1 MAFFDRQRKIES
13 MRRTTPFQLIRSDN
27 DSDEAAKDD
36 VGRQYV
42 AALGRGLEVLNAFTR
57 GEASLGN
64 REIAELTGFTRPTVS
79 RLTFTLTRLGYLSYD
94 ERTGRYQLGLAAV
107 ALGYWGRANM
117 YVRQIAKPLMQ
128 EASQALNLCCALGYR
143 DGTDAVYLEHT
154 RGARTLVL
162 GMEPGS
168 RTPLATTAMGRALI
182 AAMSETERAS
192 LLGELER
199 RDPMAWPSTLQRIE
213 TSMDVYRRSGYTVSA
228 GEWEAEVHG
237 VGVPLVLPGGYPPM
251 ALILGG
257 ANYQLKREEF
267 FAQVGPYLVNLVQR
281 IQLKLAEPVHAGQYV
296 AGGD

>member
-1 MAFFDRQRKIES
+1 
-13 MRRTTPFQLIRSDN
+13 MRRTNAFQLIRSDN
-27 DSDEAAKDD
+27 DTDEAGKDD
-36 VGRQYV
+36 VGRQFV
-42 AALGRGLEVLNAFTR
+42 AALGRGLEVLRAFTR

-79 RLTFTLTRLGYLSYD
+79 RLTFTLTRLGYLDYE

-117 YVRQIAKPLMQ
+117 YVRQVAKPLMQ

-143 DGTDAVYLEHT
+143 DGTDVVYLEHA

-182 AAMSETERAS
+182 AGMSDTERVS
-192 LLGELER
+192 LLAELER
-199 RDPMAWPSTLQRIE
+199 RDPIAWPSTLQRIE
-213 TSMDVYRRSGYTVSA
+213 ASIDVYRRSGYTVSA

-237 VGVPLVLPGGYPPM
+237 VGVPLVLPGGHSPM

-257 ANYQLKREEF
+257 ANYQLKREDF
-267 FAQVGPYLVNLVQR
+267 FAKVGPYLVDLAER
-281 IQLKLAEPVHAGQYV
+281 IQLKLAEPVQAGARA
-296 AGGD
+296 AG

>member
-1 MAFFDRQRKIES
+1 MAFLEGQRKIRH
-13 MRRTTPFQLIRSDN
+13 MRRSNSFQLIRSDN
-27 DSDEAAKDD
+27 ETDETIKDD
-36 VGRQYV
+36 VGRQFV
-42 AALGRGLEVLNAFTR
+42 AALGRGLEVLRAFT
-57 GEASLGN
+57 GSEGSLGN

-79 RLTFTLTRLGYLSYD
+79 RLTFTLTRLGYLDYD

-117 YVRQIAKPLMQ
+117 YVCQVAKPLMQ

-143 DGTDAVYLEHT
+143 DATDVVYLEHT

-182 AAMSETERAS
+182 AVMPDTERLSVLA
-192 LLGELER
+192 ELER
-199 RDPMAWPSTLQRIE
+199 RDPIAWPSTLERIE
-213 TSMDVYRRSGYTVSA
+213 ASIDVYRRSGYTVSA

-237 VGVPLVLPGGYPPM
+237 VGVPLVLPGGHAPM

-257 ANYQLKREEF
+257 ANYQLKREDF
-267 FAQVGPYLVNLVQR
+267 FAQVGPYLVDLAQR
-281 IQLKLAEPVHAGQYV
+281 IQLKLVEPVQAGARA
-296 AGGD
+296 AG

>member
-1 MAFFDRQRKIES
+1 
-13 MRRTTPFQLIRSDN
+13 MRRSTSFQLIRSDH
-27 DSDEAAKDD
+27 DADETIQDD
-36 VGRQYV
+36 VGRQFV
-42 AALGRGLEVLNAFTR
+42 AALGRGLEVLRVFTR

-79 RLTFTLTRLGYLSYD
+79 RLTFTLTRLGYLDYD

-117 YVRQIAKPLMQ
+117 FVRQVAKPLMQ

-143 DGTDAVYLEHT
+143 DGTDVVYLEHT

-168 RTPLATTAMGRALI
+168 RTPLTTTAMGRALI
-182 AAMSETERAS
+182 AGMQDTERVS
-192 LLGELER
+192 LLAELER
-199 RDPMAWPSTLQRIE
+199 RDPIAWPSTLQRIE
-213 TSMDVYRRSGYTVSA
+213 ASIDVYRRSGYTVSA

-237 VGVPLVLPGGYPPM
+237 VGVPLMLTGGHSPM

-257 ANYQLKREEF
+257 ANYQLKREDF
-267 FAQVGPYLVNLVQR
+267 FAQVGPHLVNLARR
-281 IQLKLAEPVHAGQYV
+281 IQLKLAEPVQAAARASG
-296 AGGD
+296 